1 MALGKGTKRAARGL
15 TVISALRPSTSS
27 GAAVLVDRLG
37 AGNATLAANAIVIS
51 AAVLLLAVLAQVRI
65 PLGFTPVPMSG
76 QTFGVLLIGPA
87 LGSKRAVGAIVAY
100 LALGALGLPLFTDGG
115 AGIAHLLGPTVGY
128 LLGFVVAAGLLGVMA
143 ERRADRH
150 LASSALS
157 MLIASASIYVCGVL
171 GLMFVSSISLG
182 AAISLGIVPF
192 LIGDLLKA
200 ALAAAVLPSA
210 WALVRSMD
218 GGEA

>member
-1 MALGKGTKRAARGL
+1 MG
-15 TVISALRPSTSS
+15 S
-27 GAAVLVDRLG
+27 GAPVLADRLG
-37 AGNATLAANAIVIS
+37 AGNATPAVNTIAIS

-65 PLGFTPVPMSG
+65 PLGFTPVPISG

-87 LGSKRAVGAIVAY
+87 LGSKRAVAAVAAY
-100 LALGALGLPLFTDGG
+100 LALGTLGLPLFTDGG
-115 AGIAHLLGPTVGY
+115 SGIAHLLGPTVGY

-171 GLMFVSSISLG
+171 GLMFVSSMSLG

-192 LIGDLLKA
+192 LLGDLLKA

-210 WALVRSMD
+210 WALVRSLD
-218 GGEA
+218 RSEG

>member
-1 MALGKGTKRAARGL
+1 M
-15 TVISALRPSTSS
+15 ISAVRPSTSS
-27 GAAVLVDRLG
+27 EAGVLVDRFR
-37 AGNATLAANAIVIS
+37 AGNVTLLRNTIVIG
-51 AAVLLLAVLAQVRI
+51 AAVVLLALLAQVRI
-65 PLGFTPVPMSG
+65 PLAFTPVPISG

-87 LGSKRAVGAIVAY
+87 LGGKRAVAAIAAY

-157 MLIASASIYVCGVL
+157 MLLASGSIYVCGVL
-171 GLMFVSSISLG
+171 GLMFASSMGLG
-182 AAISLGIVPF
+182 AAISLGVVPF

-218 GGEA
+218 RGEG